1 MRYQNAIL
9 LFRYPPNRFFRINK
23 KITIMSGFTE
33 VLVQEYRLI
42 IFFGREILVLILSF
56 IYEV

>member
-9 LFRYPPNRFFRINK
+9 LFRYQPNRFIRINK

-33 VLVQEYRLI
+33 VLVQE
-42 IFFGREILVLILSF
+42 
-56 IYEV
+56 